1 MFGKMPHNPR
11 IPFLACLRG
20 IETDASTNKNK
31 LDAEFLAC
39 LRGIETF
46 VHPYAAALTQQ
57 FLACLRGIETQE
69 CGQVV
74 DRDFSFQPA

>member
-46 VHPYAAALTQQ
+46 VHPYAAALT
-57 FLACLRGIETQE
+57 
-69 CGQVV
+69 
-74 DRDFSFQPA
+74 